1 MKAADFDYDLPLD
14 LIAQKPPERRDG
26 ARMMVLNRAARTIEH
41 RAFSDL
47 PDYLQANDLVIVN
60 DTRVI
65 PARVFGRKAKE
76 GSGGKVEFLLLEE
89 TAPGCWDA
97 LMRCRRRPKPGEQV
111 ILDDDLAVV
120 TVLEEGEKGRVKIR
134 VESKR
139 PFLEALEQI
148 GQTPLPP
155 YIHRKDPPLEQRKAD
170 KVRYQTVFAREPG
183 AVAAPTAGLHFT
195 PEVLSSLTKKG
206 VDQATVTLHVGI
218 GTFRPVDVENVEDH
232 VMDNERWAVPEET
245 ARKIAA
251 ANTAGGRVLAVGTTS
266 VRTLE
271 SAAAR
276 PEGFGAGQGRTELF
290 IYPPYEFKVTDAMIT
305 NFHLPKSTL
314 LMMISAFANRD
325 FILAAYAE
333 AIRERYRF
341 YSYGD
346 CMLIL

>member
-1 MKAADFDYDLPLD
+1 MKVADFDYELPPE
-14 LIAQKPPERRDG
+14 LIAQEPAARRDG
-26 ARMMVLNRAARTIEH
+26 ARMLVLDRAARTVAH
-41 RAFSDL
+41 RTFADL
-47 PDYLQANDLVIVN
+47 PAYLRANDLLVAN

-76 GSGGKVEFLLLEE
+76 GTGGKVEFLLLEE
-89 TAPGCWDA
+89 TEPGVWDA
-97 LMRCRRRPKPGEQV
+97 LMRSRRRPKVGEQV
-111 ILDDDLAVV
+111 ILDDDLAVA
-120 TVLEEGEKGRVKIR
+120 TVLADGELGRVKVR
-134 VESKR
+134 MESQL
-139 PFLEALEQI
+139 PWLEVLERI

-155 YIHRKDPPLEQRKAD
+155 YIQRKEATPERRAAD

-195 PEVLSSLTKKG
+195 PEVLARLAG
-206 VDQATVTLHVGI
+206 QGIGQATVTLHVGI
-218 GTFRPVDVENVEDH
+218 GTFRPVSAENVAEH
-232 VMDNERWAVPEET
+232 RMDFERWQIPAGT
-245 ARKIAA
+245 AAQIAA
-251 ANTAGGRVLAVGTTS
+251 AKAAGGRVVAVGTTS

-276 PEGFGAGQGRTELF
+276 PEGFGAGQGRTDLF
-290 IYPPYEFKVTDAMIT
+290 IYPPYEFKVVDAMVT

-314 LMMISAFANRD
+314 IMMISAFAGRE
-325 FILAAYAE
+325 FVLEAYRE